1 MMAKLHSEQIS
12 RRLFISMI
20 IIIGSLIFISVPL
33 IVSSYQSYKKAERAL
48 IEISVLRN
56 VAELTNNISRERAP
70 ANKVMS
76 STPADQA
83 RHLEELKQYRLQ
95 VDQQIQDT
103 IQVLKQEGF
112 ITHAHHLSHQLKASL
127 KQGRD
132 AVDAYAATPP
142 HLRGSAQFDQAIQK
156 MFSAWDSSQHV
167 LKHVMLDSVGKDTPV
182 SIYYSV
188 IFILSDLR
196 DQAGRVASN
205 VIAAVTFGEKIP
217 EENLANSLQTQR
229 QAYYLWDLVHTILP
243 EAHKVPEYTVLHD
256 QLKLEFLDQ
265 GIPIVKRLID
275 QSLRGEPYS
284 LTGTQLTEVMVD
296 KFSTVVDLQ
305 AYVLDYS
312 LSLAEKDYRKALHKL
327 ILTIVVSLISL
338 LAAIFTMV
346 YARSEVF
353 IPLIQAR
360 NQILMLSDYD
370 DEVNSVPKSKRSV
383 SLFEAIQKLKQRLE
397 QRDILEFQLRNIAN
411 TDALTG
417 VSNRMALE
425 EYLKFLGHK
434 PEKLTKTGL
443 IIMDVDK
450 FKHVNDTFGHI
461 VGDQALKLIA
471 KTLKANVR
479 SSDLVVRYGGD
490 EFLVVIDN
498 IEFTEALYLADKLR
512 CQIVKDEIYI
522 PEINDYIKISI
533 SAGVAVGATSWSSLL
548 EKADKHLFRAK
559 ARGRNAV
566 EG

>member
-411 TDALTG
+411 TDALTC

>member
-1 MMAKLHSEQIS
+1 MMMKLRTEHIS
-12 RRLFISMI
+12 QRLLISMI
-20 IIIGSLIFISVPL
+20 IIIVSLLFICVPL
-33 IVSSYQSYKKAERAL
+33 MVNSYQSYQKTKRAL
-48 IEISVLRN
+48 IEISVLGK
-56 VAELTNNISRERAP
+56 VAELTNSISRERAP

-76 STPADQA
+76 SSAAEFQQN
-83 RHLEELKQYRLQ
+83 LQELKAYRAG
-95 VDQQIQDT
+95 VDQQVEQT
-103 IQVLKQEGF
+103 INILRKEGF
-112 ITHAHHLSHQLKASL
+112 IIHAHHLKTALE
-127 KQGRD
+127 QGRQ
-132 AVDAYAATPP
+132 AVDEYAATPQ
-142 HLRGSAQFDQAIQK
+142 HLRSSQQMDHAIQK
-156 MFSAWDSSQHV
+156 MFAAWDSSQHV
-167 LKHVMLDSVGKDTPV
+167 LKHVMLDSVAKDSSV
-182 SIYYSV
+182 STYYSV
-188 IFILSDLR
+188 IFVLSDLR

-205 VIAAVTFGEKIP
+205 IIAAVTFAEKIP
-217 EENLANSLQTQR
+217 ETNLASSLQTQR
-229 QAYYLWDLVHTILP
+229 QAYYLWDLIHTILP
-243 EAHKVPEYTVLHD
+243 EAHKIPEYNILHD
-256 QLKLEFLDQ
+256 QLKKEFLDE
-265 GIPIVKRLID
+265 GIPIVNQLIQ
-275 QSLRGEPYS
+275 QSIDGQPYS
-284 LTGTQLTEVMVD
+284 LTGTELTQKMVD
-296 KFSTVVDLQ
+296 KFNT
-305 AYVLDYS
+305 
-312 LSLAEKDYRKALHKL
+312 
-327 ILTIVVSLISL
+327 VVSLQSFILAHSLQVAHKDYHQAQRIFILTLVASIISL

-346 YARSEVF
+346 YARSKVF

-360 NQILMLSDYD
+360 SQILRLAAYD
-370 DEVNSVPKSKRSV
+370 DEAQGTQNPDKVT
-383 SLFEAIQKLKQRLE
+383 LLEAIQKLKQRLE

-425 EYLKFLGHK
+425 EYLKFLEHK

>member
-425 EYLKFLGHK
+425 EYLKFLEHK